1 MYSVVLVE
9 DEDII
14 RKGIRYSVPW
24 EEHGYVGWGKPCTV
38 LKERS

>member
-24 EEHGYVGWGKPCTV
+24 EEHGYVVVGEAATV